1 MCPQVIS
8 KRFPKRHY
16 FKRVWTLVSML
27 FALVAAAAQIDVG
40 MQMRRKLIAPIMIS
54 VPCVDFSRN
63 PNNRLKQILRRLL

>member
-27 FALVAAAAQIDVG
+27 FRLVAAATQIDVG
-40 MQMRRKLIAPIMIS
+40 MQMRGKLIAPIMIS
-54 VPCVDFSRN
+54 VP
-63 PNNRLKQILRRLL
+63 LR